1 LFKALDKL
9 PFYTYINLGLE
20 SVDAKTLSILK
31 KPVDSE
37 AVREA
42 FMKMNETNRRYGNI
56 EITANFVIGDYLPD
70 THEAALCQLLGNGID
85 RTYSKGAVYISPLE
99 KIKRNRE
106 VLNRF
111 FKIKNYSRLPVFIYL
126 IQRL

>member
-1 LFKALDKL
+1 
-9 PFYTYINLGLE
+9 
-20 SVDAKTLSILK
+20 
-31 KPVDSE
+31 
-37 AVREA
+37 
-42 FMKMNETNRRYGNI
+42 MKMNETNRRYGNI